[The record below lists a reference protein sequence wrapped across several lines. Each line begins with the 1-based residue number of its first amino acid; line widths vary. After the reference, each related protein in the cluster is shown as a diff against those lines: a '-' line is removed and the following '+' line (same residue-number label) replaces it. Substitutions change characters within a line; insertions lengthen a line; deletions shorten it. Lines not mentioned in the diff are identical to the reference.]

1 MWRSAR
7 RRSVVSSSSGGFS
20 AEAGG
25 QLSWWEVWRPPE
37 LGRDREWERL
47 DGLLDSTHFERLPAP
62 LRVARRQGDPS
73 PALFKALPVGQWS
86 NSRRAAWSGCCAS
99 RRSCAASPASL
110 ASPPTIPASAAFTA
124 RRPRVARGIPWAPM
138 RTGASADAGG
148 ARTSATRRIRVGPGF
163 AADPP
168 RGVEL
173 GQGLRAR
180 ARRAVELRRCG
191 RGLRGQG
198 VRVEGLLRLAR
209 AAAPLHTPMFRNDF
223 CNSLFEAGMTERGR
237 VWWEGA
243 WEMVAARYPRRGAGM
258 TDLWGAEYGGDGGGV
273 LEVGQ
278 GDSRSGAGMTEFW
291 GCRRRRGGLE
301 VVTARY
307 PRRGAGMTDLF
318 GA

>member
-25 QLSWWEVWRPPE
+25 LGGWWEVWRPPA

-47 DGLLDSTHFERLPAP
+47 DGLLDSTHFECLPAS
-62 LRVARRQGDPS
+62 LRDTRRRQGDP
-73 PALFKALPVGQWS
+73 PLVLFKALPAGQWG

-99 RRSCAASPASL
+99 RRSCAASPAS
-110 ASPPTIPASAAFTA
+110 PPTIPASAAFTS
-124 RRPRVARGIPWAPM
+124 RRPRAARGIPWAPM

-148 ARTSATRRIRVGPGF
+148 ARTSATGRIRVGPGF

-191 RGLRGQG
+191 RDLRGQG
-198 VRVEGLLRLAR
+198 VRVEGLLRPAR
-209 AAAPLHTPMFRNDF
+209 AAAPLHTPMSHNDF
-223 CNSLFEAGMTERGR
+223 CNSLFEAGMTEGGR

-243 WEMVAARYPRRGAGM
+243 WEVVAARYPRRGAGM
-258 TDLWGAEYGGDGGGV
+258 TGKGG
-273 LEVGQ
+273 
-278 GDSRSGAGMTEFW
+278 W
-291 GCRRRRGGLE
+291 E
-301 VVTARY
+301 VV
-307 PRRGAGMTDLF
+307 RGRFPLTRE
-318 GA
+318 